1 MYCIVCSFGWGG
13 MRKAVAA
20 IQNQPKEEVKRR
32 TIHTHTPKN
41 PTKQGRKHFTDQR
54 SLNRYAS
61 FNFC

>member
-32 TIHTHTPKN
+32 TTHTPQKTLQSKVEN
-41 PTKQGRKHFTDQR
+41 TF
-54 SLNRYAS
+54 Y
-61 FNFC
+61 